1 MRRRPILLFALLM
14 LAATWLSAQE
24 PPEAPAD
31 LPDDGGPA
39 IVTYA
44 HSYVEGSWNRAGLN
58 QRLSVH
64 VQNFGKLLEKTNGNC
79 AGIVL
84 FLDGMPIQG
93 LDPESCEPVEGHVRF
108 FLRRTDQDA
117 DTWHSLL
124 GRPHSFVRNISVS
137 VGPSGQISIPTQVQS
152 FELQVLPRHGFYLF
166 ILVLLGALV
175 GFVLL
180 CSRSD
185 VIRSTTA
192 NPPAGEAKPY
202 SLARFQMAF
211 WFFLVVAAYIFVWLI
226 ADELNTITDSI
237 LGLIGIGAG
246 TALGAA
252 LIDSKSADKLDPVAL
267 QSDIDTL
274 QGQVAAATDDG
285 TKAAL
290 VQQLAEKQQLF
301 KTAQAA
307 AIEAA
312 QPSRGF
318 FNDVLAGPDGV
329 SFHRF
334 QMFVW
339 TLILG
344 VIFLGSVYK
353 DLSMPEFSATLL
365 GLMGLSSGTYLG
377 FKVPEKKAGG

>member
-1 MRRRPILLFALLM
+1 MA
-14 LAATWLSAQE
+14 
-24 PPEAPAD
+24 
-31 LPDDGGPA
+31 
-39 IVTYA
+39 VY
-44 HSYVEGSWNRAGLN
+44 GL
-58 QRLSVH
+58 Q
-64 VQNFGKLLEKTNGNC
+64 
-79 AGIVL
+79 
-84 FLDGMPIQG
+84 
-93 LDPESCEPVEGHVRF
+93 PESCVPVQGHVRY
-108 FLRRTDQDA
+108 FLSRTGLA
-117 DTWHSLL
+117 SDTWRSLL
-124 GRPHSFVRNISVS
+124 GRPHSFTRHISVS
-137 VGPSGQISIPTQVQS
+137 VGPSDQISIPTQVQS
-152 FELQVLPRHGFYLF
+152 FELEVLPHHGFYLF
-166 ILVLLGALV
+166 IAVLIGGFL

-192 NPPAGEAKPY
+192 TPALGKAKPF

-246 TALGAA
+246 TALGAS
-252 LIDSKSADKLDPVAL
+252 LIDSKSADKLDAVAI
-267 QSDIDTL
+267 QTDIDSL
-274 QGQVAAATDDG
+274 QTQVAAAPDEA

-290 VQQLAEKQQLF
+290 VLQLADKQQLF

-318 FNDVLAGPDGV
+318 FSDVLAGPDGI

-339 TLILG
+339 TVVLG

-353 DLSMPEFSATLL
+353 DLAMPEFSATLL